1 MPLLLFF
8 LIISVTASPPAS
20 YSKCRILDCTTN
32 TTFSWT
38 LSTTTL
44 FGKISTKRAHSDGYI
59 SLGLSSGGLNP
70 MISSGTIQPTDFWI
84 FTSSVGVLDAKGS
97 TYTSPILDASQDIL
111 LEAPFLFDTNT
122 NHLSFEFSRS
132 FLTQDSI
139 SLGDDRDISLTSLS
153 TLLWALNPTIGS
165 VNTSSLI
172 PNVPL
177 KLLQHAPNARGVF
190 KYWNWTITDSDC
202 YLFEKKCSIHSHT
215 TESSTLTSRLQC
227 FGNGW
232 PSAELAGDRD
242 GGAATPTLS
251 QQQAMLSSSRACL
264 SSPDGIFKASWSIT
278 PTSILSIP
286 QTLTFSLSSAAGGWL
301 AIGFNSNSPGM
312 TGADIIYAW
321 VTPATTSSISCIGLV
336 DCKVIIVDAY
346 SQGHT
351 QPIADTALGGISD
364 ITLVNASVSI
374 AGAMSVTFIRT
385 IVSGSSSD
393 VDISKVPVYI
403 LWAYGSTPGDSTSL
417 SISQHIGMGASSSMV
432 NMMETAKTCSTTSIL
447 TVASN
452 SQKKG
457 GLFALHAVLMTFSF
471 WICFTLAAFTARWK
485 EIFEENSKEEK
496 PLGTSTVQ
504 TTRNCPTSSSSI
516 TTPSSVL
523 KSTLFSSVPPK
534 EIVSSSDVAF
544 DSGERNSIALQRRR
558 STLSHHN
565 QQAESE
571 SEPSIPSSSSP
582 SQLSDVV
589 PSSTPPTYLT
599 PSTSSSSIKPY
610 ALWFRIHVS
619 FIIVGVILA
628 ISGLVIVELALRRGQ
643 SISVALS
650 PREWSSHQRC
660 GATALCAILL
670 QVLLGLMRPP
680 HGPSLIR
687 NRWLFAHRIVATLS
701 LISAMIAIPLGL
713 QRSGIFSAPAIYV
726 VGVHTILIASYIV
739 FIELGVFSIIAHI
752 VSTILTLFSISST
765 SVTTSSSF
773 TFSLRSRRICLCI
786 MSISLVLLTS
796 LLSVWVLIQ
805 TATPT
810 GIWGGSTFVSPLSQR
825 VYYPSSGQAD
835 LCFSMTNFTIPT
847 KETSYVCRAFA
858 FPPQVA
864 LHATDFLP
872 LIDRSDVVHHMI
884 LYSVDRDYST
894 RGNFDCSSMPEGTL
908 GPVYVWAVGAV
919 QFSLPSI
926 VGLPVASN
934 IGNTKGV
941 AYGVLQVH
949 YSNTAKLNN
958 IKDSSGIMI
967 KTTSD
972 LRPVSGGLIMLGTN
986 VGSIKI
992 PANRLAFGLSGTCS
1006 SSTTKGLPSAK
1017 SINPLTNDYVVL
1029 ASAIHAHTLGRRI
1042 WTEQWRGSS
1051 RVLSSDGNGNDPLG
1065 NQPFYSFS
1073 NQQFVN
1079 LPVDSRLKPGDELIT
1094 RCVYENTITAGKKD
1108 GNSVA
1113 ASGKTVNG
1121 CESTNCEM
1129 CLNFLF
1135 IYPMIP
1141 ANGCVS
1147 NANPFCE
1154 DIGTDGSI
1162 VGSNTQLPSC
1172 RLFK

>member
-1 MPLLLFF
+1 M
-8 LIISVTASPPAS
+8 
-20 YSKCRILDCTTN
+20 
-32 TTFSWT
+32 
-38 LSTTTL
+38 
-44 FGKISTKRAHSDGYI
+44 
-59 SLGLSSGGLNP
+59 
-70 MISSGTIQPTDFWI
+70 
-84 FTSSVGVLDAKGS
+84 
-97 TYTSPILDASQDIL
+97 
-111 LEAPFLFDTNT
+111 
-122 NHLSFEFSRS
+122 
-132 FLTQDSI
+132 
-139 SLGDDRDISLTSLS
+139 
-153 TLLWALNPTIGS
+153 
-165 VNTSSLI
+165 
-172 PNVPL
+172 
-177 KLLQHAPNARGVF
+177 
-190 KYWNWTITDSDC
+190 
-202 YLFEKKCSIHSHT
+202 
-215 TESSTLTSRLQC
+215 
-227 FGNGW
+227 
-232 PSAELAGDRD
+232 
-242 GGAATPTLS
+242 
-251 QQQAMLSSSRACL
+251 
-264 SSPDGIFKASWSIT
+264 
-278 PTSILSIP
+278 
-286 QTLTFSLSSAAGGWL
+286 
-301 AIGFNSNSPGM
+301 
-312 TGADIIYAW
+312 
-321 VTPATTSSISCIGLV
+321 
-336 DCKVIIVDAY
+336 
-346 SQGHT
+346 
-351 QPIADTALGGISD
+351 
-364 ITLVNASVSI
+364 
-374 AGAMSVTFIRT
+374 
-385 IVSGSSSD
+385 
-393 VDISKVPVYI
+393 
-403 LWAYGSTPGDSTSL
+403 
-417 SISQHIGMGASSSMV
+417 
-432 NMMETAKTCSTTSIL
+432 
-447 TVASN
+447 
-452 SQKKG
+452 
-457 GLFALHAVLMTFSF
+457 
-471 WICFTLAAFTARWK
+471 
-485 EIFEENSKEEK
+485 
-496 PLGTSTVQ
+496 
-504 TTRNCPTSSSSI
+504 
-516 TTPSSVL
+516 
-523 KSTLFSSVPPK
+523 
-534 EIVSSSDVAF
+534 
-544 DSGERNSIALQRRR
+544 
-558 STLSHHN
+558 
-565 QQAESE
+565 
-571 SEPSIPSSSSP
+571 
-582 SQLSDVV
+582 
-589 PSSTPPTYLT
+589 
-599 PSTSSSSIKPY
+599 
-610 ALWFRIHVS
+610 
-619 FIIVGVILA
+619 
-628 ISGLVIVELALRRGQ
+628 
-643 SISVALS
+643 
-650 PREWSSHQRC
+650 
-660 GATALCAILL
+660 
-670 QVLLGLMRPP
+670 
-680 HGPSLIR
+680 
-687 NRWLFAHRIVATLS
+687 
-701 LISAMIAIPLGL
+701 
-713 QRSGIFSAPAIYV
+713 
-726 VGVHTILIASYIV
+726 
-739 FIELGVFSIIAHI
+739 
-752 VSTILTLFSISST
+752 
-765 SVTTSSSF
+765 
-773 TFSLRSRRICLCI
+773 
-786 MSISLVLLTS
+786 
-796 LLSVWVLIQ
+796 
-805 TATPT
+805 
-810 GIWGGSTFVSPLSQR
+810 GGSTFVSPLSQR

-972 LRPVSGGLIMLGTN
+972 LRPVSGGLIMLGAN